1 MARILCIG
9 DAALDVIVHMNHDIH
24 YGSDTPST
32 ISMHGGGG
40 AANTAT
46 WLAELG
52 HSVFFSC
59 RMGDDAAGRAISSEF
74 DSCNIEYRKSFINNE
89 KTGIVVVLVDKTG
102 ERTMFPDSGAN
113 SGISEKDLPNLAGFH
128 AAFLSGYSLFNPRS
142 TEGVLRMI
150 HAIRAQAI
158 PLFFDPASVGTMR
171 VFGRE
176 RVLEFLPLMDALI
189 MNQTEARFISQSENV
204 SEALALLTELTPTVV
219 IKMGSAGAIAQQ
231 RNNAQIDCPIEKVVP
246 RDTTGAG
253 DAFAAGFIPQWLAS
267 GDLFDS
273 MTAGN
278 EVARR
283 CVAII
288 GARPSVNP
296 R

>member
-9 DAALDVIVHMNHDIH
+9 DAALDVIVHINSDIH
-24 YGSDTPST
+24 YGSDTPSS

-52 HSVFFSC
+52 HSVFFAC

-74 DSCNIEYRKSFINNE
+74 DTWKIEYRKNFIESEN
-89 KTGIVVVLVDKTG
+89 TGIVVVLVDKTG

-142 TEGVLRMI
+142 TDGVVRMI
-150 HAIRAQAI
+150 QTIRAHGI
-158 PLFFDPASVGTMR
+158 PLLFDPASVGTMS
-171 VFGRE
+171 VFGRD
-176 RVLEFLPLMDALI
+176 RVLEFLPFMDVVI
-189 MNQTEARFISQSENV
+189 MNQAEARFISQSENV
-204 SEALALLTELTPTVV
+204 SEALAFLTGLTATVV

-231 RNNAQIDCPIEKVVP
+231 RNNTQIDCPIEEIVP

-253 DAFAAGFIPQWLAS
+253 DAFAAGFIPQWLAN

-296 R
+296 K

>member
-59 RMGDDAAGRAISSEF
+59 RMGDDAAGQEISREF
-74 DSCNIEYRKSFINNE
+74 DFWNIEYRKNFIENE

-113 SGISEKDLPNLAGFH
+113 SGLNEKDLPDLAGFD

-142 TEGVLRMI
+142 TEGVLGMI
-150 HAIRAQAI
+150 QAIRREGI
-158 PLFFDPASVGTMR
+158 PLFFDPASVGTMS

-176 RVLEFLPLMDALI
+176 RILEFLPLMDALI
-189 MNQTEARFISQSENV
+189 MNQSEARFISQSENL
-204 SEALALLTELTPTVV
+204 SESLTFLTKFTPTVV

-231 RNNAQIDCPIEKVVP
+231 RNNPEVDCPIEEIVP

-253 DAFAAGFIPQWLAS
+253 DAFAAGFIPQWLAD

-278 EVARR
+278 EIARR

-296 R
+296 Q

>member
-9 DAALDVIVHMNHDIH
+9 DAALDVIVHINHDIH

-59 RMGDDAAGRAISSEF
+59 RMGDDAAGQAISREF
-74 DSCNIEYRKSFINNE
+74 DFWNIEYRKNFIENE

-113 SGISEKDLPNLAGFH
+113 SGLDEKDLPDLAGFD

-142 TEGVLRMI
+142 TDGVVRMI
-150 HAIRAQAI
+150 QAIRREGI
-158 PLFFDPASVGTMR
+158 PLFFDPASVGTMS

-176 RVLEFLPLMDALI
+176 RILEFLPLMDALI
-189 MNQTEARFISQSENV
+189 MNQSEARFISQSENL
-204 SEALALLTELTPTVV
+204 SESLTFLTKLTPTVV

-231 RNNAQIDCPIEKVVP
+231 RNNPEVDCPIEEIVP

-253 DAFAAGFIPQWLAS
+253 DAFAAGFIPQWLAD

-278 EVARR
+278 EIARR

-296 R
+296 Q